1 MAMHC
6 NQNNNWVALTRKSLA
21 IVAIVLAAVPAFA
34 DEPKVAGQLNETGE
48 QIYKRLC
55 IECHGEAGKGSKKF
69 KKALTGDLSVGQL
82 TKLID
87 ETMPEEN
94 PDLCVGE
101 DARKVAEF
109 IHESFY
115 SPTAQARNKPPRVE
129 MVRLTVGQYQNALMD
144 LVGSFR
150 SSGQTPEMKGLK
162 GEYYSSRQMRRE
174 TRVIERVDPV
184 IAFNWGSLRP
194 HDPVE
199 EKKPNADAGKSGP
212 EAKSP
217 DTAKP
222 PTEPAKTKPQ
232 SFGPTELA
240 LADPPKNAEPA
251 KADEKAK
258 KPDAVKSDQLKKEAE
273 KKELSEEELKK
284 KIEEQKRLQRER
296 ERKQREEQKKKD
308 EEAKQFA
315 VRWSGS
321 VFPTETGEF
330 EFVVRTDNA
339 FRLWV
344 NDNDKPLIDAWV
356 KSGND
361 REFRQSIR
369 LQGGRGY
376 ILRLEMFKFREP
388 TASMELAWKRPGASH
403 VEVITDRHLSPTWN
417 PRRFIP
423 QTPFPPDDRSF
434 GYERGIAIS
443 KAWESA
449 TTDGAIETANM
460 VIASLGELAGTKPDD
475 AEAVRAQKL
484 KEFAR
489 KFVERAF
496 RRPLTA
502 EQQKLYVDR
511 QFDALKDPEQALR
524 RVILL
529 SLKSPRFLYLESA
542 TDEADA
548 YDIASRLSFAIWD
561 SIPDNKLLEAAAKGN
576 LSRSEQWKSE
586 AERMVKDLRAEQK
599 LRDFLH
605 AWLKLEGSPDL
616 AKDPKA
622 FAEFTPEVIGDLR
635 TSLEMTLDD
644 FVKQGQTDF
653 RQLLQGESWYAND
666 RLAKIYGLKLP
677 LGTGFRKVSASAG
690 TDPAKRAGVMTHP
703 YLLAM
708 LAYTQTTSPI
718 HRGVFL
724 ARNILGRAIKP
735 PPIAVSP
742 LAPDLHPGLT
752 TRERTLLQTSPAACV
767 SCHSTIN
774 ALGFALENYDA
785 IGRYRTTE
793 KDKPVDAT
801 GEYLTKDGNT
811 MKYNGAAELA
821 RFVASTA
828 ETQSSLVQQLFHH
841 TAKQPIMAY
850 GIDTPGRLREQFG
863 RDGFDMRKLIVQSAL
878 ISASGPKNQKSA
890 TQPQMAGRVAPETS
904 KVAEKSGGSD

>member
-1 MAMHC
+1 MSF
-6 NQNNNWVALTRKSLA
+6 TSKSLA
-21 IVAIVLAAVPAFA
+21 IVAFLLAAMPAFA
-34 DEPKVAGQLNETGE
+34 ADPAATARPTETGE
-48 QIYKRLC
+48 AIYKRLC
-55 IECHGEAGKGSKKF
+55 LECHGEAGKGSKKF

-150 SSGQTPEMKGLK
+150 SSGQIPEMKGLK
-162 GEYYSSRQMRRE
+162 GEYYSSRQMRRD

-184 IAFNWGSLRP
+184 IAFDWGPLRP
-194 HDPVE
+194 NDPVE
-199 EKKPNADAGKSGP
+199 EKKPNAGAGKSNA
-212 EAKSP
+212 EAKGP
-217 DTAKP
+217 DAAKP
-222 PTEPAKTKPQ
+222 PADPTKARPQ
-232 SFGPTELA
+232 SFGPVEVA
-240 LADPPKNAEPA
+240 LVDQLKKPDAA

-258 KPDAVKSDQLKKEAE
+258 QPEAAKNDQPKKDGD

-376 ILRLEMFKFREP
+376 IVRLEMFKFREP

-403 VEVITDRHLSPTWN
+403 TEVITDRHLSPTWN
-417 PRRFIP
+417 PRRFVL

-460 VIASLGELAGTKPDD
+460 VIALLGELAGTKPED
-475 AEAVRAQKL
+475 AAEVRARKL
-484 KEFAR
+484 RDFAR

-502 EQQKLYVDR
+502 DQQKLYVDR
-511 QFDALKDPEQALR
+511 QFEALKDPEQALR

-529 SLKSPRFLYLESA
+529 SLKSPRFLYLEST

-548 YDIASRLSFAIWD
+548 YDIASRLSFAMWD
-561 SIPDNKLLEAAAKGN
+561 SIPDNHLLEAAAKGN
-576 LSRSEQWKSE
+576 LSNAEQWKE
-586 AERMVKDLRAEQK
+586 QAWRMDKDLRAEQK

-605 AWLKLEGSPDL
+605 AWLRLEGSPDL

-677 LGTGFRKVSASAG
+677 PGTGFRKVSASAG
-690 TDPAKRAGVMTHP
+690 TDPAKRAGIMTHP

-724 ARNILGRAIKP
+724 ARNILGRAIK
-735 PPIAVSP
+735 
-742 LAPDLHPGLT
+742 
-752 TRERTLLQTSPAACV
+752 
-767 SCHSTIN
+767 
-774 ALGFALENYDA
+774 
-785 IGRYRTTE
+785 
-793 KDKPVDAT
+793 
-801 GEYLTKDGNT
+801 
-811 MKYNGAAELA
+811 
-821 RFVASTA
+821 
-828 ETQSSLVQQLFHH
+828 
-841 TAKQPIMAY
+841 
-850 GIDTPGRLREQFG
+850 
-863 RDGFDMRKLIVQSAL
+863 
-878 ISASGPKNQKSA
+878 
-890 TQPQMAGRVAPETS
+890 
-904 KVAEKSGGSD
+904 